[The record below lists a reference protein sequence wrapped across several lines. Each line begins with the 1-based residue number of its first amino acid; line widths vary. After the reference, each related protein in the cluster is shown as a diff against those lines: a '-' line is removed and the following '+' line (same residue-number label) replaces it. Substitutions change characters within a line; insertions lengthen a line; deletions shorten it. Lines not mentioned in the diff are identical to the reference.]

1 MPSAKTDD
9 AGDNAMAKR
18 VLIVDDEPNLLVS
31 LEFLFRRDGYDVR
44 LAHDGEQ
51 GLAAV
56 REWRPDVVLLD
67 VTMPRRSGFEV
78 CQAIRADEALA
89 PTRVIMLS
97 ARAREADIAKGLAL
111 GADAYLT
118 KPFSTSELLQRVH
131 SLLGDGA

>member
-1 MPSAKTDD
+1 
-9 AGDNAMAKR
+9 MAKR

-31 LEFLFRRDGYDVR
+31 LEFLFRREGYDVR

-56 REWRPDVVLLD
+56 RDWRPDVALLD

-89 PTRVIMLS
+89 PTRVIMMS